1 MPEFVHVFQSG
12 RMNKDLD
19 ERLVP
24 NGEYRDALNLDL
36 ANSDNGNI
44 GSLQNVQGTIELR
57 GKEGTGATWTANFI
71 DALSNPVCIG
81 SYRNDITERIYWFI
95 ASDNI
100 SAIAEYDQVN
110 NIIKPVLVDTQN
122 ILNFSEQY
130 LITAINIIDNF
141 LFWTDD
147 QTEPK
152 KINIEKFK
160 IGSTNFTTHTKIP
173 KYNQTSETYSTT
185 LTGQP
190 DFTEADVTV
199 IKKSPLTAPTL
210 DMSPSKFGN
219 DVPGTGITPVE
230 TTMATPET
238 INFTYVPDTVGAP
251 DISVPL
257 DTYGQYLVNIETDP
271 DFYQDSSLND
281 PTLPNYDATYYWN
294 GEITF
299 EVNTI
304 PQWQVDDLIVLD
316 SKYTSEFFI
325 DYDFNITLKLT
336 EVNNTTITGRI
347 QAISSEINEF
357 IDAENNIIIFSWE
370 GLLVEESPLF
380 EYIFPRFGYRWKYID
395 NEYSTFSPFSEVAF
409 EGGKFEYLSSDG
421 YNVGMTNNIRKLIIE
436 SLTWGSEEVVEIDLL
451 YKESNS
457 NAVYV
462 VDTLKKSDYTNLDGS
477 LKDSFQIKT
486 ELIGQVVESNQIL
499 RPWDNVP
506 RKAKSQEIIGNR
518 IVYGNYLQ
526 NYNVPTTTLNLTVDP
541 NNHASVADPEK
552 IRTPEGSVKSI
563 RTYQAGVVYKDAYG
577 RETPVFTSQD
587 GSCKIDIE
595 NASKVNKLV
604 VSPTNTPP
612 DWATHYKFFIKET
625 SNQYYNLALDRF
637 YNAEDG
643 NIWLSFPSAERNK
656 VDEETYLILKKQ
668 HDTDTP
674 VTDLNRYKILAIENE
689 APRFISQFDS
699 TIASARVSLI
709 SEVDLGFLLIEVEG
723 PNPTVNPQ
731 FGPSFNGNK
740 IDIKLGG
747 SVTDKYEVDK
757 ASVLSTSGD
766 NSTYQIILK
775 RPLGPDAGFLTSLSI
790 PANVEVTIYEEEQK
804 IKPEFEGRFFVK
816 INRDFAFDTNI
827 ISSFSALETR
837 YAILDELTFDYGR
850 NTSNNPSPSP
860 RAYSYSDNGCDESES
875 GCGGNSYVGSQKLI
889 GWGQGVGS
897 LATYP
902 GCSEFS
908 AWQPV
913 TRGSKIFGVQAMK
926 SIGYGGFIDKMFG
939 NVVSQAFGDG
949 GVGASPNGY
958 LSFGQTIRF
967 QNSNP
972 NAAEEDRLSQ
982 VYTITYAIAQQS
994 KRGKAIFK
1002 LFDGGCQ
1009 QSSDTHN
1016 FRYAIYI
1023 ELNKPLEE
1031 EWFPEAGD
1039 WGQLELVKP
1048 AIQAVDPVISDEND
1062 RLSSTNPAIFE
1073 TEPKEAVDLDLY
1085 YEASNALPI
1094 ANYNNPQQPI
1104 EWYNCYSY
1112 GNGVEPNRIRDDFN
1126 AVTIDKGVKVSTVLD
1141 EPYSAERRGSGF
1153 IFSQIYNSTSG
1164 INRLNQFIQAEPI
1177 TKDLN
1182 PIYGTIQKLHARDTD
1197 LIALCEDKC
1206 LRVLANKDA
1215 LYNADGNVNLTG
1227 NTAVLG
1233 QAIPY
1238 AGEYGI
1244 SKNPESFADYA
1255 FRAYFSDKNR
1265 GAVIRLSRDGITVI
1279 SENGMSDFFAD
1290 NLRSSNKIIG
1300 SYDEDKGIYN
1310 ITLNNLTADWQKELS
1325 TGQDYNLSAEC
1336 ENPAAATG
1344 LTAQTT
1350 VSFKEEVTGWTS
1362 RKSFIPESGISL
1374 NNIYYTF
1381 KGGEIWEHNA
1391 SPTYNNFYGDQYNS
1405 SFNVLINELP
1415 QIVKGYSAL
1424 NYTGTKSRELEYQY
1438 NNRWYSIA
1446 EVNANQI
1453 IPTSVQVKREGW
1465 LVNYIR
1471 TNLEAGEVKEFEN
1484 KEGKYF
1490 NYIKALDVCKIG
1502 DGIGV
1507 PDTVDPDP
1515 QDYILTVTIDESCS
1529 SATSPTP
1536 DAVTPNL
1543 LYIWQ
1548 NDKPYQLTNIIT
1560 NTTNEGVVCDI
1571 NAFYNPLYQNY
1582 TQVSHLGQGFRYFSS
1597 DGFQVGTQLYNYV
1610 TLQPLS
1616 GPRAYVLYPQPGAI
1630 DNAGLDPNNSST
1642 LSDDYEIVLIN
1653 AQGEIAS
1660 ITQYNTVTCTP

>member
-57 GKEGTGATWTANFI
+57 GKEGTGATWTGNFI

-81 SYRNDITERIYWFI
+81 SYRHDINERIYWFI
-95 ASDNI
+95 ASDNV
-100 SAIAEYDQVN
+100 SAIAEYDQVTN
-110 NIIKPVLVDTQN
+110 VIKPVLVDTQN

-130 LITAINIIDNF
+130 LITAINIIDDF

-173 KYNQTSETYSTT
+173 RYNQTSETYSTT

-210 DMSPSKFGN
+210 DMSPSKFGD

-238 INFTYVPDTVGAP
+238 INFTYAPDTVGAP

-281 PTLPNYDATYYWN
+281 PTLPNYDATFYWD
-294 GEITF
+294 GHITF
-299 EVNTI
+299 EVSSV
-304 PQWQVDDLIVLD
+304 PQWQADDLIVLD
-316 SKYTSEFFI
+316 SKYTSEFFV
-325 DYDFNITLKLT
+325 DYNFNISIKITS
-336 EVNNTTITGRI
+336 VNNTTITGKI
-347 QAISSEINEF
+347 QAISSEIDEF
-357 IDAENNIIIFSWE
+357 IDAADNIIIFSWE

-421 YNVGMTNNIRKLIIE
+421 YNVGMTNNVRKLIIE
-436 SLTWGSEEVVEIDLL
+436 DLTWGSEEVVEIDLL

-457 NAVYV
+457 NTVYV

-477 LKDSFQIKT
+477 LKDYFQVKT

-506 RKAKSQEIIGNR
+506 RQAKSQEIIGNR

-526 NYNVPTTTLNLTVDP
+526 NYNVPTTTLNLTLDP
-541 NNHASVADPEK
+541 LDHQSVANPDK

-563 RTYQAGVVYKDAYG
+563 RTYQAGVVYKDVYG
-577 RETPVFTSQD
+577 RETPVFTSQE
-587 GSCKIDIE
+587 GSCKIEIE
-595 NASKVNKLV
+595 NAAKVNKLV

-637 YNAEDG
+637 YDAEDG
-643 NIWLSFPSAERNK
+643 NVWLSFPSAERNK

-674 VTDLNRYKILAIENE
+674 VNDFNRYKILAIENE
-689 APRFISQFDS
+689 APRFISESDS
-699 TIASARVSLI
+699 VVSSAQVTLEQAI
-709 SEVDLGFLLIEVEG
+709 DIGFVLLEIKG
-723 PNPTVNPQ
+723 PSPTSNPQ
-731 FGPSFNGNK
+731 FGPNLNGGK
-740 IDIKLGG
+740 IDVKFSGAT
-747 SVTDKYEVDK
+747 TDKYEVRST
-757 ASVLSTSGD
+757 SVLSTTGD
-766 NSTYQIILK
+766 LSVYQITLS
-775 RPLGPDAGFLTSLSI
+775 RPFGPDAGFLTNLSAGAGI
-790 PANVEVTIYEEEQK
+790 EVTIYEQK
-804 IKPEFEGRFFVK
+804 EKNKPEFEGRFFVK
-816 INRDFAFDTNI
+816 INRNFAFDTNI

-837 YAILDELTFDYGR
+837 YAILDETVSDTGR
-850 NTSNNPSPSP
+850 NTANNPPGDG
-860 RAYSYSDNGCDESES
+860 YYCYSDNGSTYDNG
-875 GCGGNSYVGSQKLI
+875 GCSHERDRHKLI

-897 LATYP
+897 SLLSSP
-902 GCSEFS
+902 GGNQMA

-913 TRGSKIFGVQAMK
+913 TRGSKFFGIQRIEG
-926 SIGYGGFIDKMFG
+926 IGTGTFVDKMFG
-939 NVVSQAFGDG
+939 HVPSL
-949 GVGASPNGY
+949 ASRASSSSVATPNGY
-958 LSFGQTIRF
+958 LGFGQTIRF
-967 QNSNP
+967 VNKNTG
-972 NAAEEDRLSQ
+972 EYSQ
-982 VYTITYAIAQQS
+982 VYTINSAICQAS
-994 KRGKAIFK
+994 RRGEIVLHRLKCK
-1002 LFDGGCQ
+1002 NSNSGVN
-1009 QSSDTHN
+1009 T
-1016 FRYAIYI
+1016 RYAIFI

-1031 EWFPEAGD
+1031 EWFPESGD
-1039 WGQLELVKP
+1039 WGQLQLVNP
-1048 AIQAVDPVISDEND
+1048 DIQAVDPVIADEND

-1094 ANYNNPQQPI
+1094 ANYNNPQQTI

-1112 GNGVEPNRIRDDFN
+1112 GNGVESNRIRDDFN
-1126 AVTIDKGVKVSTVLD
+1126 AVVIDKGVKVSTVLD

-1215 LYNADGNVNLTG
+1215 LFNADGNVNVTS
-1227 NTAVLG
+1227 NTNVLG

-1238 AGEYGI
+1238 AGDYGI

-1255 FRAYFSDKNR
+1255 FRVYFSDKNR

-1290 NLRSSNKIIG
+1290 NLRSSTKILG

-1310 ITLNNLTADWQKELS
+1310 ITLNSLSSDWQKELS
-1325 TGQDYNLSAEC
+1325 TGQDYNLTAEC
-1336 ENPAAATG
+1336 DSPSAATG
-1344 LTAQTT
+1344 LVSETT
-1350 VSFKEEVTGWTS
+1350 ISFKEQVTGWTS
-1362 RKSFIPESGISL
+1362 RKSFIPESGVSL

-1381 KGGEIWEHNA
+1381 KNGEIWQHNA
-1391 SPTYNNFYGDQYNS
+1391 SSTYNNFYGTQYNS

-1424 NYTGTKSRELEYQY
+1424 NYTGTQSRELEYQY
-1438 NNRWYSIA
+1438 NNKWYSIA

-1453 IPTSVQVKREGW
+1453 VPTAVQVKREGW

-1490 NYIKALDVCKIG
+1490 NYIKALEVCKVG

-1515 QDYILTVTIDESCS
+1515 QDYILTVTIDEECS
-1529 SATSPTP
+1529 SANSPTP

-1548 NDKPYQLTNIIT
+1548 NTKPAQLTNIIT

-1582 TQVSHLGQGFRYFSS
+1582 SGITYLGQGFRYFSS
-1597 DGFQVGTQLYNYV
+1597 DGFEVGTQLYNYS
-1610 TLQPLS
+1610 TLAPLT
-1616 GPRAYVLYPQPGAI
+1616 GPRAYVLYPQPGLI
-1630 DNAGLDPNNSST
+1630 DGPGLDPNNPST
-1642 LSDDYEIVLIN
+1642 LSDDYKIVLIN
-1653 AQGEIAS
+1653 SSGVISS